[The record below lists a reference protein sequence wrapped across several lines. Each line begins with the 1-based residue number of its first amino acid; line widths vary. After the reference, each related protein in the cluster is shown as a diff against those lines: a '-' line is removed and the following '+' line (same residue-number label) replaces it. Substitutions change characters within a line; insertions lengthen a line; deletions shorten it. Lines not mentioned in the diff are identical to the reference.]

1 MTMNIAEASI
11 KADSIVNDLSFSVK
25 KEQVENVFT
34 KNNVDDKLVRIQLL
48 RKCMNVLDIS
58 NSNDLVSLDDEYND
72 ELEIFISGKWR
83 FLA

>member
-1 MTMNIAEASI
+1 MNIAEASI